1 MKTTR
6 IALDVNKD
14 SLRQRIADNLSAEIK
29 RNRWSGRKMAAAL
42 GLSQP
47 YIARRA
53 SGETEL
59 SASDI
64 IVFAEFLQIAP
75 EVLLA
80 AKPRNYPSER
90 GLVTDLAERRHKDYE
105 GDVSRNKDYEG
116 DVLKFTKPKEQKQEL
131 ARVIDIRSAKIKAI

>member
-90 GLVTDLAERRHKDYE
+90 GLVNISERRHKDYE

-131 ARVIDIRSAKIKAI
+131 AQVINIRSAKIKAI